1 MNKKRKYFQQK
12 IWAGTIV
19 LLTLVTA
26 CNNSSSDSSSDT
38 VPSISA
44 SNPSNLAIDV
54 AINQQITATF
64 SEAMNGATISNSSF
78 TVVDPDET
86 SVAGIVSYDE
96 SSNMAVFEASSD
108 FAFNTLYAATI
119 STAVTSV
126 EGIAI
131 ASDYTWTFTTSA
143 VPDTT
148 APMVVSNYPADLA
161 VDFAPNRSV
170 TAKFSEALDP
180 QSVNATSFTL
190 SDGTTDVSGV
200 ISFQGLTATFNPDAN
215 LATNTLYTATLT
227 TELADL
233 AIPANIMAAS
243 FSWSFTTSATVA
255 AGPNPVNL
263 QTSADFAILSKTGI
277 TNVPASAITG
287 NIGASPITAAAMDNV
302 FCSEISGTI
311 YGSDAAYT
319 GSGAITCFAGA
330 AADNT
335 LVANAVL
342 DMGIAYNDAA
352 GRTLPDFT
360 ELGAGDISGMTLEPG
375 LYKWSSG
382 LLISTDVTLSGG
394 ANDVWIFQIAGDI
407 TQADASS
414 IVLTG
419 GALAKNIFWQ
429 VAGGTGVALGTTAHF
444 EGIILAEKGITLNTG
459 AVVIGRLLSQTA
471 VTLDQNTITEPA
483 Q

>member
-1 MNKKRKYFQQK
+1 M
-12 IWAGTIV
+12 
-19 LLTLVTA
+19 LTLVA
-26 CNNSSSDSSSDT
+26 GCNDSNNEENLET

-44 SNPSNLAIDV
+44 SNPADLAIDV

-64 SEAMNGATISNSSF
+64 SDSMNGATINNSSF
-78 TVVDPDET
+78 TVIDPDQT

-96 SSNMAVFEASSD
+96 SGNTAVFAASSD

-119 STAVTSV
+119 STAVTSA

-131 ASDYTWTFTTSA
+131 ASDYTWSFTTSA
-143 VPDTT
+143 LPDTT
-148 APMVVSNYPADLA
+148 APTVVAHTPTDLS
-161 VDFAPNRSV
+161 VDFAMNRNVKAEFNES
-170 TAKFSEALDP
+170 LDP
-180 QSVNATSFTL
+180 ESVNETSFTL
-190 SDGTTDVSGV
+190 SDGTNTVSGV
-200 ISFQGLTATFNPDAN
+200 ISFQGNTATFNPNDN
-215 LATNTLYTATLT
+215 LAASTLYTATLT
-227 TELADL
+227 TALTDL
-233 AIPANIMAAS
+233 AIPANAMAAN

-255 AGPNPVNL
+255 AGPEPVDL
-263 QTSADFAILSKTGI
+263 RTGVDFAILSKTGI

-311 YGSDAAYT
+311 YGADAAYT
-319 GSGAITCFAGA
+319 GSGAISCFAGA

-342 DMGIAYNDAA
+342 DMATAYNDAA

-360 ELGAGDISGMTLEPG
+360 ELGAGDISAMTLAPG

-407 TQADASS
+407 TQADASR
-414 IVLTG
+414 IVLAG

-429 VAGGTGVALGTTAHF
+429 VGGGTGVAIGTTAHF
-444 EGIILAEKGITLNTG
+444 EGIVLAEKGITLNTG
-459 AVVIGRLLSQTA
+459 AVVNGRLLAQTA
-471 VTLDQNTITEPA
+471 VTLDQNVVTEPA